1 MRRLKTDRVYQHK
14 SHETANSLYTLS
26 AECRTPTSSCFLND
40 TSSQTMNFVFKSW
53 HPSSSLLSVALQQPY
68 KVESFVLA
76 SSEGMSINSTKEKH
90 NTTKTKKR
98 SEKCPQWLV
107 TSLYRK
113 SVKFSRT
120 DLKIPFATW
129 CFLSRY
135 QSRTEF
141 RWFQAC
147 RVCLRARLVLT

>member
-1 MRRLKTDRVYQHK
+1 MRRLKTDRV
-14 SHETANSLYTLS
+14 SNSLYTLS

-90 NTTKTKKR
+90 NTTKTKKQKINR
-98 SEKCPQWLV
+98 ENKTKMGRLIRGGENPIPNQKTKARKTHYKKSLQVAREGLQTHTLSNALEFGQQRVLV
-107 TSLYRK
+107 PVHT
-113 SVKFSRT
+113 
-120 DLKIPFATW
+120 
-129 CFLSRY
+129 
-135 QSRTEF
+135 
-141 RWFQAC
+141 
-147 RVCLRARLVLT
+147 

>member
-90 NTTKTKKR
+90 NTTKTKTKQKTKNKPGKQNKNGESYPWGWKPYPQSKNQR
-98 SEKCPQWLV
+98 REKHTKKTFNSQGGLPN
-107 TSLYRK
+107 TH
-113 SVKFSRT
+113 
-120 DLKIPFATW
+120 
-129 CFLSRY
+129 CFKTL
-135 QSRTEF
+135 
-141 RWFQAC
+141 
-147 RVCLRARLVLT
+147 